1 MAGMRSNAA
10 ANSRRFSRF
19 ASRSC
24 SNWRYKESIRAC
36 ICAVSASDS
45 CPVDLSD
52 IMSEMST
59 HTYTRPE
66 ASRSWRILL
75 RSIRL
80 YTASWEIPKREA
92 ASLTVSL
99 SGMSVDTVAE

>member
-1 MAGMRSNAA
+1 
-10 ANSRRFSRF
+10 
-19 ASRSC
+19 
-24 SNWRYKESIRAC
+24 
-36 ICAVSASDS
+36 
-45 CPVDLSD
+45 
-52 IMSEMST
+52 
-59 HTYTRPE
+59 
-66 ASRSWRILL
+66 LL